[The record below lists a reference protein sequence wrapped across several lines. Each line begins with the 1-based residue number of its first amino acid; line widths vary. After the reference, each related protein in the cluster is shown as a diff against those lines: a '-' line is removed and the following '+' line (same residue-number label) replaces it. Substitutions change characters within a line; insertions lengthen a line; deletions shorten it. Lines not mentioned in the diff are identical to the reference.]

1 MTTATH
7 LVSNSQASRPSV
19 FERLRI
25 VARTRPELILAPVLL
40 IVFFAGWELAVKI
53 FQIPPYVIPA
63 PSAIVRSLARGLS
76 MGLTHRGGYWLHS
89 GVTLVEILL
98 GFSIGSTIGLILG
111 TIVSQ
116 VRILEATLKLY
127 LVAIQSLPK
136 IAVAPIIVLWFGF
149 GLTSK
154 VVIICML
161 TFFPLLV
168 TSMAGFT
175 SVDADRI
182 ELMRA
187 IGARPWQIFWKVRLP
202 SALPYIFAGL
212 ELAAVFSV
220 VGAVVGEFVGA
231 QAGLGTLILSMN
243 SQMDMAGTFSILVIL
258 SLIGIVLHSTLR
270 IVRKRLL
277 FWSSAEMSATGG
289 A

>member
-1 MTTATH
+1 MTVAAHDIAEGAKGRASFAT
-7 LVSNSQASRPSV
+7 
-19 FERLRI
+19 RLRI
-25 VARTRPELILAPVLL
+25 MGHTRPELIVAPVCL
-40 IVFFAGWELAVKI
+40 IVFVLAWELTVRI
-53 FQIPPYVIPA
+53 FQIPPYIIPA
-63 PSAIVRSLARGLS
+63 PSAVIASLGRGFS
-76 MGLTHRGGYWLHS
+76 MGLTNRGGYWLHT
-89 GVTLVEILL
+89 GVTMVEIFL
-98 GFSIGSTIGLILG
+98 GFAIGSTIGLVLG

-149 GLTSK
+149 GLSSK

-168 TSMAGFT
+168 TSMAGFN

-212 ELAAVFSV
+212 EMAAVFSV
-220 VGAVVGEFVGA
+220 VGAVVGEFIGA
-231 QAGLGTLILSMN
+231 QAGLGTLIMSMN
-243 SQMDMAGTFSILVIL
+243 SQMDVAGTFSVLVVL
-258 SLIGIVLHSTLR
+258 SIIGIALHSTIR

-277 FWSSAEMSATGG
+277 FWSTQDSSATTAG
-289 A
+289 